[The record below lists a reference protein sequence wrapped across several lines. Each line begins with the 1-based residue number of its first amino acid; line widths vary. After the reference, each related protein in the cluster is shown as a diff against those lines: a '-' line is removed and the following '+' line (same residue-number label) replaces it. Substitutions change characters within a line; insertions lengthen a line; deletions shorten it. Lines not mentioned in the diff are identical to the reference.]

1 MTNSCAATIT
11 IRQGYEFTSTAF
23 RRSGSNNSL
32 VVQIPTGYEARM
44 AFAPRYDSATPTI
57 VLTSS
62 PAAGLTLNRTAG
74 SIAILIGATVTADL
88 DPNVPLVWD
97 LSIYDPTNPD
107 TVIFLGSGTAS
118 VSPKVG

>member
-1 MTNSCAATIT
+1 MTPSTIT
-11 IRQGYEFTSTAF
+11 IRQGYEFTSTAY
-23 RRSGSNNSL
+23 RRMGADNSL

-44 AFAPRYDSATPTI
+44 AFAPRYDSTTPAI

-74 SIAILIGATVTADL
+74 SIAILIGATVTAGL
-88 DPNVPLVWD
+88 DSNVPLVWD
-97 LSIYDPTNPD
+97 LSIYDPANPD
-107 TVIFLGSGTAS
+107 TVVFLGSGTAS